1 MFMQA
6 TQADPT
12 LDDAIAALSRDIRS
26 LPTEDACARIAWLRH
41 HAMQDGHMPAA
52 AMADGL
58 ADALR
63 REGSATPLQS
73 WLDALAMAVGCR
85 GLPNATAALFASV
98 GVRYAV

>member
-1 MFMQA
+1 MQA
-6 TQADPT
+6 TQAGQT

-26 LPTEDACARIAWLRH
+26 LNMEDACARIAWLRRD
-41 HAMQDGHMPAA
+41 AVKNGHMPAA

-85 GLPNATAALFASV
+85 EIPNATSALFASI
-98 GVRYAV
+98 GVRYAG